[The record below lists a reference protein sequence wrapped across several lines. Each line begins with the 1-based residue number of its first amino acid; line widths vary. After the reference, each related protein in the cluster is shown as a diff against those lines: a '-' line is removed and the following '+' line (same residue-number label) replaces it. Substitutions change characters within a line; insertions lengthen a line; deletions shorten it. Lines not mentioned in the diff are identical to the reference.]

1 MLFLSNFVNRGDI
14 VAVNLVER
22 CERRALV
29 KVMKTMLSKFAY
41 LSGEHCLRNSHVNL
55 GQGVNSLDYS
65 SVMGLY
71 LKLSD
76 EKRKILTL
84 SSMTLLSVCN
94 SSYVASCLLNLYF
107 SNFLESCLETDSFCD
122 CRKLSSN
129 ITIAMS
135 TSVALT

>member
-65 SVMGLY
+65 SVMG
-71 LKLSD
+71 
-76 EKRKILTL
+76 
-84 SSMTLLSVCN
+84 SV
-94 SSYVASCLLNLYF
+94 LN
-107 SNFLESCLETDSFCD
+107 DSFERVQQQLCGI
-122 CRKLSSN
+122 LSLELVLLELLGELSRN
-129 ITIAMS
+129 R
-135 TSVALT
+135 